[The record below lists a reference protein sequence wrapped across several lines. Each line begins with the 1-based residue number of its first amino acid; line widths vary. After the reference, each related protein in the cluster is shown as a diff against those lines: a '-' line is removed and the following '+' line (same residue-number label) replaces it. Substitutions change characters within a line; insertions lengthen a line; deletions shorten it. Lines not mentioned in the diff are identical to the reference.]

1 MVYRLKKSLHF
12 KKKYT
17 ELKIKCQKYQTD
29 STQAEKCSIYVETN
43 NQTPSLRLVPKWM
56 KAPRMKEFYFH
67 YFYVFIGVSHM
78 SMCLHE

>member
-29 STQAEKCSIYVETN
+29 STQAEKRSIYVETN
-43 NQTPSLRLVPKWM
+43 NQTPSLRLVPK
-56 KAPRMKEFYFH
+56 
-67 YFYVFIGVSHM
+67 
-78 SMCLHE
+78 